1 MWDSLTFH
9 IQTLVHV
16 NIIFSHI
23 FIVKGAPSGQI
34 RDLLLYTVYL
44 FHGAAHRNHL
54 KAQLLDS

>member
-1 MWDSLTFH
+1 M
-9 IQTLVHV
+9 IETLVSSLEQGV
-16 NIIFSHI
+16 RGQN